1 MKIVTFCGIQNSGK
15 TTLIREIINR
25 LTNRGQRSAIIV
37 NERGEA
43 GYDEDFASANGVHM
57 EYLRGG

>member
-1 MKIVTFCGIQNSGK
+1 MKIVTLCGVQNSGK
-15 TTLIREIINR
+15 TTLIREIVSR
-25 LTNRGQRSAIIV
+25 LGRQDQTSAIIV

-43 GYDEDFASANGVHM
+43 NFDEDFIRSNGVHI

>member
-15 TTLIREIINR
+15 TTLIREIVSR
-25 LTNRGQRSAIIV
+25 LRRRDKKSAIIV
-37 NERGEA
+37 NERGEKD
-43 GYDEDFASANGVHM
+43 YDDEFIRSNEVHI

>member
-1 MKIVTFCGIQNSGK
+1 MKTVTFCGVQNSGK
-15 TTLIREIINR
+15 TTLIREVIHR
-25 LTNRGQRSAIIV
+25 LRKRGRNSAVIV

-43 GYDEDFASANGVHM
+43 DFDAGFVQTNGIHV

>member
-1 MKIVTFCGIQNSGK
+1 MNIVTFCGIQNSGK

-25 LTNRGQRSAIIV
+25 LTQQGRTSAIIV
-37 NERGEA
+37 NEQGEA
-43 GYDEDFASANGVHM
+43 VYDENFVGSNGVHI